1 MKQKARASLLV
12 ALVLTGCLDGPV
24 GNLRSYQEEEPSD
37 AGGEASDVEAG
48 GPVSFARDIRPLMS
62 RPNGTRAGCKECH
75 YPAQPNPQGFDLT
88 GLDLSTL
95 GTLRKGGVST
105 GRGIVVPGQ
114 PDASAL
120 VQKLEGTYARGVR
133 MPKDRG
139 PWSVDEIALVRR
151 WILEGAKGADDE

>member
-1 MKQKARASLLV
+1 MKKHARSSLFG
-12 ALVLTGCLDGPV
+12 ALVLAGCLEGPV
-24 GNLRSYQEEEPSD
+24 GDLRPNPEHDASD
-37 AGGEASDVEAG
+37 GDRSDVEAG
-48 GPVSFARDIRPLMS
+48 GPVSFARDIRPLMN
-62 RPNGTRAGCKECH
+62 RPNGPRAGCKECH
-75 YPAQPNPQGFDLT
+75 YPSQPNPQGFDLT
-88 GLDLSTL
+88 GLDLSSL

-139 PWSVDEIALVRR
+139 PWSADEIALVRR